1 MARGLELLDRAKA
14 VRDKAVSQA
23 RHGDCLAV
31 DSKHVDP
38 LLREPFSR
46 PCSPVRGEIGIVR
59 GNRPTGCVRPS
70 PSYPWP
76 PPADDEQRKVVLEH
90 EVEWAPALRAAVV
103 RPGSRLID
111 VAIRCL
117 DGATVPVGELL
128 SRGDVNARLGR

>member
-1 MARGLELLDRAKA
+1 MLILVILGWLTKMRKIKAMATHKSQLLAGG
-14 VRDKAVSQA
+14 V
-23 RHGDCLAV
+23 
-31 DSKHVDP
+31 
-38 LLREPFSR
+38 LLL
-46 PCSPVRGEIGIVR
+46 G